1 MATKRLRVTQPQYVA
16 LRALPDPW
24 QPGQLLTIGG
34 ASKRDTTPYEGYP
47 PDHPIWQQLPE
58 QGRRY
63 LVVVIGDEPGE
74 VDIEVTTH
82 QIAPPLDLD
91 SWDSIE
97 EAGAEFEPETI
108 EAHNQLGLDFT
119 DDLREV
125 LTTIPAGW
133 NMLRVSKRRATQP
146 PSVDVHI
153 DIWPID
159 GPADLNRIKHQPKPR
174 RSRKAHRSGV
184 DVETHWW
191 RITSILQHAGAATPL
206 DSSPNP
212 RRQNPAHVK
221 DIAASTGQEWPQEL
235 TQWFTTLSGYPD
247 GRWTTLFPSYD
258 LLTAE
263 QSLHS
268 RNTSLAAMSP
278 SDTDYPST
286 AGEPAY
292 TFIPEYIPIGDRDGY
307 LLVCDTRPGP
317 RHGTIL
323 TFDKVDADD
332 DATTWKSI
340 SHFLGDLADA
350 LEDRQPF
357 LGYKP
362 EFPNNTLTWT
372 YNRR

>member
-1 MATKRLRVTQPQYVA
+1 M
-16 LRALPDPW
+16 
-24 QPGQLLTIGG
+24 
-34 ASKRDTTPYEGYP
+34 
-47 PDHPIWQQLPE
+47 
-58 QGRRY
+58 
-63 LVVVIGDEPGE
+63 VVIGDEPGE